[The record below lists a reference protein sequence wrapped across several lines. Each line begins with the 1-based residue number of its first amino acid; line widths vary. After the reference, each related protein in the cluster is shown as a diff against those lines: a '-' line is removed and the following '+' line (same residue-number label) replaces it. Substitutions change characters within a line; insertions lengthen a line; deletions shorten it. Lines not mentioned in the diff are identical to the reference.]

1 MSAPLTSET
10 IHASCIARD
19 GRALLIA
26 GPSGSGKSDLAL
38 RLIDR
43 GATLISDD
51 YTILTRVGSQLMAR
65 APETIK
71 GKIEVHGLGIMTM
84 EQVQDVPVAL
94 LLDLSQPSV
103 RFPLE
108 PKYRVIADLRVP
120 FIGFSSFEASA
131 AVKAEMALAQAGAQ
145 VSIS

>member
-1 MSAPLTSET
+1 MTTALTSET
-10 IHASCIARD
+10 IHASCIALS

-51 YTILTRVGSQLMAR
+51 YTILTQVGQQLMAH

-71 GKIEVHGLGIMTM
+71 GKIEVRGLGIMEM
-84 EQVQDVPVAL
+84 EATQDVPVAL
-94 LLDLSQPSV
+94 IIDLSEPSD

-108 PKYRVIADLRVP
+108 PKERLIAGLRIPIMGLRPFEATAPIKAELALSQVIA
-120 FIGFSSFEASA
+120 
-131 AVKAEMALAQAGAQ
+131 
-145 VSIS
+145 